1 MPRLRWPAAPLLVTV
16 ATAWWGSL
24 LLPMLAVAL
33 YDLAVDRR
41 ARVAVACAVAAL
53 SANLLG
59 YRATSLWTGQSYA
72 STVFLP
78 VLAVLV
84 GLWLGS
90 RRRLLTALA
99 ADVEHLRIEAQLREE
114 AARIAERSRIAAE
127 MHDVLAHRLSLITL
141 HTGVLATKS
150 DTLPAPVAERLGL
163 LRTTSGAHILGLDEA
178 NKTMLRSFAASST
191 AAHKYFPVWALNFD
205 AKTYLSIDYKSP
217 DNYVREVPAVFE
229 LVEKA
234 GQAYL
239 WTGDQSY
246 VDDPTMWNFYRHS
259 TEEFIDLHNSA
270 KPNGKVK
277 VAEGTGNG
285 IFAGAASYNEQ
296 DGDGLAEAGDG
307 IASQYQAYLALA
319 TLARGKG
326 DTALAR
332 KYDRSAAELKAYF
345 NDEWSGSGSGADM
358 VRAYTTSNTPVTGW
372 GKENSVFVPM
382 KQILDPGPRNDAYVD
397 YIQEQELGPDGSP
410 NIESTTYLPDM
421 FFKNNRNDTAWTW
434 MKKIY
439 GRREL
444 QHVNS
449 SQGPNGDYPEVSFT
463 LVSQTVEG
471 LMGIAPDAANR
482 TVTTQSRL
490 PSGMKW
496 LRAADVP
503 IGTSTITVR
512 HDGATKTKLTNN
524 ARRGAYRWEARFP
537 GVHKKIEVN
546 GVPQRVRTKT
556 VGGVTYTYATPTV
569 RAGATAV
576 VRVTD

>member
-33 YDLAVDRR
+33 YDAAVDRR

-84 GLWLGS
+84 GLWLGN
-90 RRRLLTALA
+90 RRRLLQALA

-114 AARIAERSRIAAE
+114 AARIAERSRIASE

-382 KQILDPGPRNDAYVD
+382 KQILDPGPRNNAYVD

-439 GRREL
+439 GQREL

-482 TVTTQSRL
+482 TVTTRSRL